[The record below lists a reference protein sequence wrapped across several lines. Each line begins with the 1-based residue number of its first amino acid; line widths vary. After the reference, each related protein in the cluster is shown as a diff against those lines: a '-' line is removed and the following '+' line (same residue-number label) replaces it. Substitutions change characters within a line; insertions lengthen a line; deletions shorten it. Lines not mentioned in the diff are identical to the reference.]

1 MRLANSDCETP
12 DTHLIAASAAP
23 PLKVRWQGD
32 GFTIVEMMVAA
43 TISLILLGA
52 AFHFFDDMQSMT
64 QSVAVMADVNQ
75 SLRGSIDLIG
85 RDLYQAGASIP
96 IGGVPLPNGTG
107 ASFVN
112 RPGPGGQYFPLNNG
126 VLSVITPGYGLSGNI
141 DGNTSDEVTVVMVD
155 GNWTSQS
162 SMMINSITSAASPLT
177 GYVVNVPASYNLS
190 SGSSYNV
197 NIGDLLMFSTTG
209 GLSAL
214 GLVTGVDTT
223 GNNITFAGDSLNL
236 DQVCAAQ
243 GCAGS
248 IDSLQTDPIGQP
260 GVYPSGMTLTKVDMI
275 TYYLDNSNPAHP
287 YTLMRQINASTPNA
301 VAYGINALEFSYDL
315 STGTSNVRNP
325 DPVTPNQI
333 RSVNLMLSAVS
344 AHTLRRTG
352 QYFSNTMTTT
362 VTIRNLEYVNQFP

>member
-1 MRLANSDCETP
+1 MPGARLEMTLVAPRT
-12 DTHLIAASAAP
+12 IAHRRQA
-23 PLKVRWQGD
+23 

-52 AFHFFDDMQSMT
+52 AFHFFDDMESMT

-107 ASFVN
+107 ASYVN
-112 RPGPGGQYFPLNNG
+112 RPGPAGQYFPPNNG

-155 GNWTSQS
+155 NNWTAQS
-162 SMMINSITSAASPLT
+162 SMAINSITSASSPLT
-177 GYVVNVPASYNLS
+177 GYIVNVPASYNLA

-197 NIGDLLMFSTTG
+197 NAGDLLMFSTTG

-223 GNNITFAGDSLNL
+223 GNNITLAGDALNL

-287 YTLMRQINASTPNA
+287 YTLMRQINAAASNA
-301 VAYGINALEFSYDL
+301 VAYGINSLQFSYDL

-333 RSVNLMLSAVS
+333 RSVNMMLSAIS
-344 AHTLRRTG
+344 AQKLRRSG
-352 QYFSNTMTTT
+352 QFFSNTMTTT